1 MAGLIASA
9 AGRACRRNEKQRAL
23 LRFLRQEIW
32 STSAILGQVMGLSA
46 RQAIHRSL
54 TNFEREG
61 LLKRHG
67 VEQLGGVLT
76 LWGITAHG
84 QGLAF
89 DPGCEQ
95 PVSAYFEPSK
105 VSPSHVAHALA
116 LQQLRISAESA
127 GWTGW
132 TNGDRLG
139 AVKSGAKRPDAIVT
153 APSGYRVA
161 IEIERHIKT
170 KKRYESILAS
180 SLIAIRRGDFAV
192 VAWICPDENLARR
205 LAAIVRGINAVPIAG
220 ERIQVI
226 PERHH
231 ARLAFARQET
241 WLDVVSVALDGIVGS
256 ATATS
261 M

>member
-9 AGRACRRNEKQRAL
+9 AVRAARRNEKQRAL

-61 LLKRHG
+61 LLKRYG
-67 VEQLGGVLT
+67 IEQLGGVLT

-89 DPGCEQ
+89 NPDCEQ
-95 PVSAYFEPSK
+95 PVSAYFELSK

-116 LQQLRISAESA
+116 LQQLRISAEFA
-127 GWTGW
+127 GWSGW

-139 AVKSGAKRPDAIVT
+139 SAAKGAKRPDALVS
-153 APSGYRVA
+153 APTGQRFA

-180 SLIAIRRGDFAV
+180 CLQAIRRGDFAA
-192 VAWICPDENLARR
+192 VAWVCPDEGMAQR
-205 LAAIVRGINAVPIAG
+205 LAAIVRGIKAVPIAG
-220 ERIQVI
+220 QRV
-226 PERHH
+226 PVDPDRHH
-231 ARLAFARQET
+231 VRLVFASEAN
-241 WLDVVSVALDGIVGS
+241 WLEL
-256 ATATS
+256 ATS
-261 M
+261 RLEKLT